1 MANDNLTNAKLAKK
15 DEFYTQYYDIEKE
28 MNAYLEYDQD
38 VFKGKTI
45 LLPCDDPEWSNFTKY
60 FAQNFDF
67 FGLKKLISTSYAP
80 ESKKYKYGYQPS
92 LFETEDI
99 KFDKDKT
106 LTHGKIFILERNDTS
121 KPKIDVDDLKWD
133 YLDGD
138 GDFRSEEVKK
148 LRDESDIIITNP
160 PFSLFREFF
169 TWIVEANKQFA
180 IIGNINAITYK
191 DVFPYIK
198 DNKVW
203 TGATNFNT
211 GMYFRVPDNFVY
223 APTYKFDKERDGVKV
238 NRVPNTCW
246 FTNMDH
252 GRRHEPLPLMKM
264 EDNLKFTK
272 HKELKGRKSYI
283 HYANYDAIDVPY
295 TDLIPSDYDGIMGV
309 PKSFLDKYCP
319 DQFEIIGCAE
329 GNSGKELGLKPFD
342 RELKKLNKSLRDGQ
356 LYYMENG
363 IPQKPYARI
372 LIRAKK

>member
-1 MANDNLTNAKLAKK
+1 MGM
-15 DEFYTQYYDIEKE
+15 E
-28 MNAYLEYDQD
+28 
-38 VFKGKTI
+38 
-45 LLPCDDPEWSNFTKY
+45 
-60 FAQNFDF
+60 
-67 FGLKKLISTSYAP
+67 IS
-80 ESKKYKYGYQPS
+80 
-92 LFETEDI
+92 
-99 KFDKDKT
+99 
-106 LTHGKIFILERNDTS
+106 
-121 KPKIDVDDLKWD
+121 
-133 YLDGD
+133 
-138 GDFRSEEVKK
+138 EVKK
-148 LRDESDIIITNP
+148 SKNFVTNLTLLSHP

-372 LIRAKK
+372 LIKAKK

>member
-1 MANDNLTNAKLAKK
+1 MANENLTNAKLAKK

-28 MNAYLEYDQD
+28 MNAYLEYNQN
-38 VFKGKTI
+38 VFRGKTI

-223 APTYKFDKERDGVKV
+223 APTYKFDRERDGVKV